1 MSRELVE
8 EAKKRFETDDKIQK
22 SYAARYNGVSGY
34 FIMSKK
40 RLLFIE
46 EKGFLQKRYS
56 STLDLPYQKI
66 TEINAGDS
74 RELTIVEEGG
84 KKHIFTSF
92 DISSLLVE
100 ADLKNLMGRTMIKV

>member
-40 RLLFIE
+40 RLLRVVL
-46 EKGFLQKRYS
+46 FL
-56 STLDLPYQKI
+56 
-66 TEINAGDS
+66 
-74 RELTIVEEGG
+74 
-84 KKHIFTSF
+84 H
-92 DISSLLVE
+92 
-100 ADLKNLMGRTMIKV
+100 